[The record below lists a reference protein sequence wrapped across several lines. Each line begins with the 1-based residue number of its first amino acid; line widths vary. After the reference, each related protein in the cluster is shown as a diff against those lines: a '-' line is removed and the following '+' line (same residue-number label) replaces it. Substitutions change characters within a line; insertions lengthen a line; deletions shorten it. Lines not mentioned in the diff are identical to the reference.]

1 VLAITTTGG
10 NVGAEITYKNALR
23 ACEFLSILDV
33 PVGKSD
39 AVIKSPDASHIHGE
53 DGLGNASKYLPR
65 VQVPKISLSS
75 DELLEKLTKK
85 YPEIQILTF

>member
-23 ACEFLSILDV
+23 ACEFLGILDV

-39 AVIKSPDASHIHGE
+39 VVIKSPDASHIHGE

-65 VQVPKISLSS
+65 VRVPKISLSS